1 MTTMTPT
8 RLAQM
13 PRVNLL
19 PPEIAASCQ
28 AQATPDSSWAHWYS
42 RSWRWWS
49 WYSSMVTGQVSGAE
63 DGSGTAEA
71 EGNALAADVATYAEV
86 PQVLAEVDVAQANL
100 VTAMTPEIRWSFY
113 LNDLSLTIPNSTRLV
128 STTAV
133 NEAAAAQLSGTVDT
147 TGGVLTPLG
156 QASMGSVTFSGRSTS
171 FDAVAAWLQSLAR
184 QKGYVEPTVQSVIKA
199 EGTDT
204 AGSFYDTE
212 TSTQLSLEAAS
223 ERFLTI
229 ANGE

>member
-19 PPEIAASCQ
+19 PPEIAAA
-28 AQATPDSSWAHWYS
+28 AQLKRLQVLLAALLLAVMALVVFVFLVIS
-42 RSWRWWS
+42 
-49 WYSSMVTGQVSGAE
+49 GQVGGAE
-63 DGSGTAEA
+63 EELATAEA
-71 EGNALAADVATYAEV
+71 EGTALAADVATYAEV
-86 PQVLAEVDVAQANL
+86 PEVLAEVDTAQANL

-128 STTAV
+128 SMTAV
-133 NEAAAAQLSGTVDT
+133 NEAAAAQLSGTVVG
-147 TGGVLTPLG
+147 TGGVPTTLG
-156 QASMGSVTFSGRSTS
+156 EASMGSVTFSGRSTT
-171 FDAVAAWLQSLAR
+171 FDAVAAWLQSLAK
-184 QKGYVEPTVQSVIKA
+184 QKGYIEPTVQSVVKA
-199 EGTDT
+199 DQADA
-204 AGSFYDTE
+204 AGNFYDVE
-212 TSTQLSLEAAS
+212 SSTQLSLEAAS